1 MLGLGCDLS
10 PGLHHP
16 DMTFNHESILTGIEI
31 LVRTVIHSFEKLER
45 RNGK

>member
-16 DMTFNHESILTGIEI
+16 QMNFNLEALRYGSKILTKTA
-31 LVRTVIHSFEKLER
+31 LLETEV
-45 RNGK
+45 